1 MTVSECCL
9 IKLFPYIL
17 SEKYI
22 YVLAL
27 EMASRGNQHCASCIG
42 TLSFP
47 IESETRHAECSAQQ
61 FDVLYVQ
68 LPSLKLDKLPSIE
81 DRGQTD
87 RVAILA
93 SRDPTP

>member
-27 EMASRGNQHCASCIG
+27 EMASPGNQHCASCIG
-42 TLSFP
+42 TLSFA
-47 IESETRHAECSAQQ
+47 IESETRHAECNAQQ